1 VELPKRLSWLKSG
14 RFLRFLSAFTG
25 LVILA
30 AILFN
35 AAAVDRLPPTYV
47 IRVSSPAAGGR
58 ALTLTAIDVD
68 FSKDVIHQTAEQ
80 AFSLS
85 PDVPH
90 AFHWQGLKLIVT
102 PSAKLPLSTVFHVH
116 MAAGVEDQAGNTQGG
131 TGDFTFTTVD
141 APRVTAVS
149 PLLDAQSVPV
159 ESPIQITFDRLMDP
173 EKVVAGLRVEP
184 SFNYQVSW
192 NEAVLTLTP
201 SLPLASNTEYKLTI
215 GDPAVD
221 TDGSRLPDYTTRF
234 RTLGIGLRVT
244 ARVPAADVAGVN
256 THSQISV
263 VFDGPIDP
271 ASVDGAIKLMPPVS
285 GSTKVVSLPDDRNP
299 PANPTAT
306 PGATPTGLGA
316 NVLVF
321 TPDNPLAAHTTYSV
335 TMSSAVR
342 GINGQA
348 APQQAWTFITGEP
361 PLSALN
367 QIVFLSDRGGVAN
380 VWLMNPDGTNPRQV
394 TWELARVSGFDV
406 SGDGSTI
413 AYGSG
418 GVVKKMSIG
427 GDGLQTLTAGTYLE
441 YAPTF
446 TPDGTGLVIGR
457 RDGTGADLG
466 YWRIPMISG
475 ADPKQVATD
484 GAPALGSTSV
494 TGDGLTGKPG
504 LSAWASRAAFS
515 PDGST
520 MLVVRGSD
528 GVAMLV
534 DMTGATPPR
543 LLSIVGDS
551 QPVWVQSDAAFY
563 VAGTADRGATWLYW
577 RVTTAGV
584 PTSMGP
590 AVSDIDTSC
599 LGSTGCAGV
608 GQAIALIVR
617 AADGSTH
624 LAYSAR
630 AGGTLTPLTND
641 PAFSEMSPSFRPD
654 GLMVVFGRVRSQDP
668 TLSAGIWIVK
678 PDGTGLTNL
687 SLDGAFPRWLP

>member
-1 VELPKRLSWLKSG
+1 MLSSCPVELPKRLGWLKSG

-30 AILFN
+30 AILYN

-47 IRVSSPAAGGR
+47 IRVSLPAAGGR

-68 FSKDVIHQTAEQ
+68 FSKDVKPETAEQ

-85 PDVPH
+85 PNVPH
-90 AFHWQGLKLIVT
+90 AFHWQGQKLIVT

-116 MAAGVEDQAGNTQGG
+116 MAAGIEDRAGNTQGG
-131 TGDFTFTTVD
+131 TGDFSFTTVD
-141 APRVTAVS
+141 APSVTAVS
-149 PLLDAQSVPV
+149 PLPGAQSVPV

-173 EKVVAGLRVEP
+173 QKVIAGLRVEP
-184 SFNYQVSW
+184 SFSYQVSW

-201 SLPLASNTEYKLTI
+201 SLPLASETEYKITI

-221 TDGSRLPDYTTRF
+221 TDGSRLLTDYTTSF

-244 ARVPAADVAGVN
+244 ARVPAADVAGVSI
-256 THSQISV
+256 HSQIAV

-271 ASVDGAIKLMPPVS
+271 SSVDGAIKLTPPVS

-306 PGATPTGLGA
+306 PTATPTGSGA
-316 NVLVF
+316 DVLVF
-321 TPDNPLAAHTTYSV
+321 TPDNQLAAHTTYSV

-342 GINGQA
+342 GTNGQA

-361 PLSALN
+361 PLNALN
-367 QIVFLSDRGGVAN
+367 QIAFLSDRGGVAN

-394 TWELARVSGFDV
+394 TWELSRVSGFDV

-427 GDGLQTLTAGTYLE
+427 GDGLQTLTAGTDLE

-446 TPDGTGLVIGR
+446 TPDGTGLVVGR

-466 YWRIPMISG
+466 YWRIPMITG
-475 ADPKQVATD
+475 TDPKQVATD
-484 GAPALGSTSV
+484 GAPNLGSTSV

-504 LSAWASRAAFS
+504 LSAWGSRAAFS
-515 PDGST
+515 ADGST
-520 MLVVRGSD
+520 MLLVRGSD
-528 GVAMLV
+528 GVAVLV

-543 LLSIVGDS
+543 LLSIIGDS

-563 VAGTADRGATWLYW
+563 LAGTADRGATWLYW

-584 PTSMGP
+584 LTSMGP
-590 AVSDIDTSC
+590 AASDIDT
-599 LGSTGCAGV
+599 A

-617 AADGSTH
+617 AGDGSTH

>member
-30 AILFN
+30 AILYN
-35 AAAVDRLPPTYV
+35 AAAVDRLPPTYT
-47 IRVSSPAAGGR
+47 IRVSSPAASGR

-68 FSKDVIHQTAEQ
+68 FSKDVKHDTAEQ

-85 PDVPH
+85 PNLPH

-116 MAAGVEDQAGNTQGG
+116 MAAGVEDKAGNTQGG
-131 TGDFTFTTVD
+131 TGDMTFTTVD
-141 APRVTAVS
+141 APTVTAVS
-149 PLLDAQSVPV
+149 PVPGAQSVPI

-173 EKVVAGLRVEP
+173 EKVIAGLRVEP
-184 SFNYQVSW
+184 SFSYQVSW

-201 SLPLASNTEYKLTI
+201 SLPLASDTEYKLTI

-221 TDGSRLPDYTTRF
+221 TDGSRLPDYTTSF

-256 THSQISV
+256 VHSQIAV

-271 ASVDGAIKLMPPVS
+271 SSIDGAIKLTPPVS
-285 GSTKVVSLPDDRNP
+285 GSMKMVSLPDDRNP

-306 PGATPTGLGA
+306 PGATPTGSGA

-335 TMSSAVR
+335 TMSSTVR
-342 GINGQA
+342 QTNGQA

-361 PLSALN
+361 PVNALN
-367 QIVFLSDRGGVAN
+367 QIAFLSDRGGVAN

-394 TWELARVSGFDV
+394 TWELSRVSGFDV

-427 GDGLQTLTAGTYLE
+427 GDGLQTLTAGTDLE

-446 TPDGTGLVIGR
+446 TPDGTGLVVGR

-475 ADPKQVATD
+475 ADPEQVATD
-484 GAPALGSTSV
+484 GAPNLGSTSV

-504 LSAWASRAAFS
+504 LSPWASRAAFS
-515 PDGST
+515 ADGST

-528 GVAMLV
+528 DVVMLV

-543 LLSIVGDS
+543 QLTIVGDS
-551 QPVWVQSDAAFY
+551 QPVWVQSDAAFF
-563 VAGTADRGATWLYW
+563 VAGTADRGGTWLYW
-577 RVTTAGV
+577 RVTMDGAL
-584 PTSMGP
+584 TSIGP
-590 AVSDIDTSC
+590 AVSDIDT
-599 LGSTGCAGV
+599 A
-608 GQAIALIVR
+608 GQAAGQTAGQAVALIVR
-617 AADGSTH
+617 AGDGSTH
-624 LAYSAR
+624 LAYAAR
-630 AGGTLTPLTND
+630 PGGELKLLTND

-654 GLMVVFGRVRSQDP
+654 GQMVVFGRVRSQDP

>member
-1 VELPKRLSWLKSG
+1 
-14 RFLRFLSAFTG
+14 LRFLPASLG

-30 AILFN
+30 AIIYN
-35 AAAVDRLPPTYV
+35 AAVVDRLPPTYV
-47 IRVSSPAAGGR
+47 IRVSSTAAGGR

-68 FSKDVIHQTAEQ
+68 FSKDVKPETAEK
-80 AFSLS
+80 AFSIS
-85 PDVPH
+85 PNVDY
-90 AFHWQGLKLIVT
+90 AFHWQGNKLIVT

-116 MAAGVEDQAGNTQGG
+116 MAAGVEDKAGNTQGG
-131 TGDFTFTTVD
+131 TGDMTFTTVD
-141 APRVTAVS
+141 APKVSAVS
-149 PLLDAQSVPV
+149 PLQGAQSVPL

-173 EKVVAGLRVEP
+173 QKVIAGIRVEP
-184 SFNYQVSW
+184 NFTYQVSW
-192 NEAVLTLTP
+192 SEAVLTLTP
-201 SLPLASNTEYKLTI
+201 SLPLASDTEYKITI

-221 TDGSRLPDYTTRF
+221 TDGSRLPDYATSF

-244 ARVPAADVAGVN
+244 ARVPAPDVAGMN
-256 THSQISV
+256 IHSQIAV

-271 ASVDGAIKLMPPVS
+271 ASVDGAIKLTPPVS

-299 PANPTAT
+299 PASPTAT
-306 PGATPTGLGA
+306 PEATPTGPGA

-342 GINGQA
+342 GTNGQA
-348 APQQAWTFITGEP
+348 APQQAWSFITGEST
-361 PLSALN
+361 LNALN
-367 QIVFLSDRGGVAN
+367 QIAFLSDRGGVTN

-413 AYGSG
+413 AYGAG
-418 GVVKKMSIG
+418 GVVRKMSIG
-427 GDGLQTLTAGTYLE
+427 GDGLQTLTASTDLE

-446 TPDGTGLVIGR
+446 TPDGTGLIVGR

-466 YWRIPMISG
+466 YWRIPMITG
-475 ADPKQVATD
+475 TDPKQVTTD
-484 GAPALGSTSV
+484 GAPNLGSTGV

-504 LSAWASRAAFS
+504 LSAWESRAAFS

-520 MLVVRGSD
+520 MLIVRGSD
-528 GVAMLV
+528 SVAMLV

-543 LLSIVGDS
+543 TLNIVGDS
-551 QPVWVQSDAAFY
+551 EPVWVQSDAAFY
-563 VAGTADRGATWLYW
+563 VVGTADGGATWLYW
-577 RVTTAGV
+577 RVTGDGV
-584 PTSMGP
+584 ATSIGP
-590 AVSDIDTSC
+590 AVSDIDT
-599 LGSTGCAGV
+599 AGETAGQTA

-617 AADGSTH
+617 AGDGSIH

-630 AGGTLTPLTND
+630 PGGPLEPLTND
-641 PAFSEMSPSFRPD
+641 PAYSEMSPSFRPD
-654 GLMVVFGRVRSQDP
+654 GQMVVFGRVRSQAP

-687 SLDGAFPRWLP
+687 SLDGTFPRWLP